1 MKNNLFKDK
10 LLTIIMADI
19 EINKINNELIEQQR
33 TINIIDYVKEI
44 NNIYYK
50 IDIEFIDEFIEL
62 VNTDDC
68 CIHHNMLKKYGI
80 STLNGTTN
88 DIKKILSQYDF
99 VENTDY
105 RLRQVSQSNHGGC
118 THKNEYY
125 LHPRSFKICLMRSLK
140 TKKYAKYYILLEECI
155 KYFNDYQN
163 KLKEKYIIIYKNRI
177 DEQKNLLIVK
187 DDKISNLEKKID
199 MIIEN
204 NNKLLEDNKNTKL
217 INDKLLKYAKNS
229 NDKLDETLEKLT
241 ETYEELEL
249 TNEKLDTSDKTLN
262 IVSKKLNIAVKDRV
276 VSPKETNTIEYFIV
290 MYNSNSDYQ
299 YYIIR
304 GQKRYIKTKK
314 DKLYGFKEIKQIV
327 CVPNSITLWNLMK
340 EKLQNN
346 IDYCGNKLNLI
357 NITQENFI
365 NKIETIYNERKNI
378 SV

>member
-1 MKNNLFKDK
+1 MANILMEKFNNQ
-10 LLTIIMADI
+10 LL
-19 EINKINNELIEQQR
+19 EEQR
-33 TINIIDYVKEI
+33 TINIIDYVKEV
-44 NNIYYK
+44 NNLYYK
-50 IDIEFIDEFIEL
+50 IDISFIDEFINLFSKDE
-62 VNTDDC
+62 C
-68 CIHHNMLKKYGI
+68 CIYHDKLQKYGI
-80 STLNGTTN
+80 LKIYNGTTN
-88 DIKKILSQYDF
+88 IKRLLIDQNLFQENIDF
-99 VENTDY
+99 RVNNI
-105 RLRQVSQSNHGGC
+105 VISNSGGC
-118 THKNEYY
+118 THKIEYY
-125 LHPRSFKICLMRSLK
+125 LHPRAFKICLIRSK
-140 TKKYAKYYILLEECI
+140 NTKKYANYYLLLEECI

-177 DEQKNLLIVK
+177 DEQEKLLIVK
-187 DDKISNLEKKID
+187 DDKINNLEKKID

-217 INDKLLKYAKNS
+217 INDKLLKYAEKS
-229 NDKLDETLEKLT
+229 NNKLDEI
-241 ETYEELEL
+241 YEELEL

-262 IVSKKLNIAVKDRV
+262 IVSKKLNIAVEDRV

-314 DKLYGFKEIKQIV
+314 DKLYGFEEIKQIV
-327 CVPNSITLWNLMK
+327 CVPNSTTLWNLMK

-378 SV
+378 IV